1 MTTKKVTRDIANVA
15 VPAVLTALLWAPVL
29 ATGQTV
35 MGVEAVRKYN
45 ANPLTVAIP
54 STLASQEVQE
64 VMTRSLNSRRW
75 TVVQQS
81 PQEVVGTLDHRG
93 FKAKVLLKVE
103 GGLVQILNESQY
115 LSPET
120 GALEPAI
127 PKGWLRNLEKDL
139 KAHFAAKVAS
149 K

>member
-1 MTTKKVTRDIANVA
+1 
-15 VPAVLTALLWAPVL
+15 
-29 ATGQTV
+29 

-93 FKAKVLLKVE
+93 FKAKVILKVE
-103 GGLVQILNESQY
+103 GGLVQILN
-115 LSPET
+115 SPRT
-120 GALEPAI
+120 CRPRPGHWNPRSRR
-127 PKGWLRNLEKDL
+127 GG
-139 KAHFAAKVAS
+139 
-149 K
+149 